1 MNSFEEASL
10 YILDLTNSY
19 MIPNYFE
26 SKNQF
31 DESINIYN
39 NSNIT
44 TTITDEDAWNILKM
58 EENLDWIM
66 SHDQQTSNV
75 PSYNTLV
82 PEIVKASIPD
92 TSPPSPIFSDSEIES
107 IHESSSE
114 FHSESKPEPIF
125 DIDFIASR
133 ISNLPQKSRLN
144 STTTDADSE
153 TESSSEGSTSD
164 SSSNEEV
171 EWVPTKSNM
180 PKKNRHNSSKQIR
193 KRKPNVSHWL
203 WELLQTP
210 KNRKMIQFTD
220 EKMGEFRIMDQ
231 KTLANLWGTR
241 NGRINARMNYKDLA
255 RTMRYHYKKSKGQ
268 ELQAVNRHLVYK
280 FSRHFI
286 NARRNENV
294 Q

>member
-1 MNSFEEASL
+1 
-10 YILDLTNSY
+10 
-19 MIPNYFE
+19 
-26 SKNQF
+26 
-31 DESINIYN
+31 
-39 NSNIT
+39 
-44 TTITDEDAWNILKM
+44 M

-75 PSYNTLV
+75 PCYNTLV
-82 PEIVKASIPD
+82 PEIVKAGIPD
-92 TSPPSPIFSDSEIES
+92 TSPPSPIFSDSELES

-114 FHSESKPEPIF
+114 FHLESKAKPIY

-164 SSSNEEV
+164 SSSEEV
-171 EWVPTKSNM
+171 EWVPTKTNL
-180 PKKNRHNSSKQIR
+180 PKKNRHNSSNQIR

-203 WELLQTP
+203 WELLQSP

-268 ELQAVNRHLVYK
+268 ELQAVNR
-280 FSRHFI
+280 
-286 NARRNENV
+286 
-294 Q
+294 

>member
-1 MNSFEEASL
+1 M
-10 YILDLTNSY
+10 T
-19 MIPNYFE
+19 PNYFE

-31 DESINIYN
+31 DESIINT
-39 NSNIT
+39 SNI
-44 TTITDEDAWNILKM
+44 TTITDEDAWNILQM

-66 SHDQQTSNV
+66 SHDHQTPNDL
-75 PSYNTLV
+75 SYNTLM

-92 TSPPSPIFSDSEIES
+92 TSPPSPIFSGDSEIES
-107 IHESSSE
+107 NHDSSSE
-114 FHSESKPEPIF
+114 FHFESKPEPIF

-133 ISNLPQKSRLN
+133 ISNLPQKSRLD
-144 STTTDADSE
+144 STTDADSE
-153 TESSSEGSTSD
+153 TESSSEGSNSD

-171 EWVPTKSNM
+171 EWVPTKTNL

-203 WELLQTP
+203 WELLQSP

-220 EKMGEFRIMDQ
+220 EKCGEFRIMDQ
-231 KTLANLWGTR
+231 KSLANLWGTR
-241 NGRINARMNYKDLA
+241 NGRINIRMNYKDLA

-280 FSRHFI
+280 FSRHFL

>member
-1 MNSFEEASL
+1 MYKFLIHNK
-10 YILDLTNSY
+10 SY
-19 MIPNYFE
+19 LFF
-26 SKNQF
+26 S
-31 DESINIYN
+31 
-39 NSNIT
+39 
-44 TTITDEDAWNILKM
+44 DEDAWNILKM

-66 SHDQQTSNV
+66 SHDQQTSPNA

-82 PEIVKASIPD
+82 PEIVKAGIPD

-114 FHSESKPEPIF
+114 FLNLESKAEAIY

-144 STTTDADSE
+144 STTTDADYSE

-164 SSSNEEV
+164 SSSSSEEV
-171 EWVPTKSNM
+171 EWVPTTKSNM

-203 WELLQTP
+203 WELLQSP

-268 ELQAVNRHLVYK
+268 ELQAVNR
-280 FSRHFI
+280 
-286 NARRNENV
+286 
-294 Q
+294 

>member
-1 MNSFEEASL
+1 MSKSPKLSFTG
-10 YILDLTNSY
+10 YFPPKFKFQVTVDLKLTEHTS
-19 MIPNYFE
+19 
-26 SKNQF
+26 NQLGDF
-31 DESINIYN
+31 NKLKYVAFLENLNCNFFYN
-39 NSNIT
+39 FL
-44 TTITDEDAWNILKM
+44 DEDAWNILKM

-66 SHDQQTSNV
+66 SHDQQTANA

-82 PEIVKASIPD
+82 PDIVKAGIPD
-92 TSPPSPIFSDSEIES
+92 TSPPSPIFSDAELES

-114 FHSESKPEPIF
+114 FHLESKAEPIY

-164 SSSNEEV
+164 SSSEEV
-171 EWVPTKSNM
+171 EWVPTKTNL

-203 WELLQTP
+203 WELLQSP

-268 ELQAVNRHLVYK
+268 ELQAVNR
-280 FSRHFI
+280 
-286 NARRNENV
+286 
-294 Q
+294 

>member
-1 MNSFEEASL
+1 MTV
-10 YILDLTNSY
+10 DLKLTEHTS
-19 MIPNYFE
+19 
-26 SKNQF
+26 NQLGDF
-31 DESINIYN
+31 NKLKYVAFLENLNCKFFYN
-39 NSNIT
+39 FL
-44 TTITDEDAWNILKM
+44 DEDAWNILKM

-66 SHDQQTSNV
+66 SHDQQTPNV

-82 PEIVKASIPD
+82 PEIVKAGIPD
-92 TSPPSPIFSDSEIES
+92 TSPPSPIFSDSELES

-114 FHSESKPEPIF
+114 FHLESKAEPIY
-125 DIDFIASR
+125 DLNFIASR

-164 SSSNEEV
+164 SSSEEV

-203 WELLQTP
+203 WELLQSP

-268 ELQAVNRHLVYK
+268 ELQAVNR
-280 FSRHFI
+280 
-286 NARRNENV
+286 
-294 Q
+294 